1 MKQIC
6 ISILKIAKRL
16 ALGCLILSRSGGLG
30 FTDGLT
36 ISINTKA
43 ESEGLIHLA
52 IFDETSADKVP

>member
-30 FTDGLT
+30 FADGLT